1 MSTWGETKVDLTLAP
16 STTFGNHF
24 AHNAFGAGYFQ
35 AEQKFPKCSA
45 CWWWWCLLQAWIQT
59 RKNKTASVEH
69 MLRSSGSN
77 KQKRNSRYAGTVYV
91 CMYLKS
97 ISR

>member
-1 MSTWGETKVDLTLAP
+1 MCTWGETKVDLTLVP
-16 STTFGNHF
+16 SPTFGNHF

-45 CWWWWCLLQAWIQT
+45 CWWWCLLQAWIQT

-77 KQKRNSRYAGTVYV
+77 KQKRNSRYAGSTTVYV
-91 CMYLKS
+91 CTQKS